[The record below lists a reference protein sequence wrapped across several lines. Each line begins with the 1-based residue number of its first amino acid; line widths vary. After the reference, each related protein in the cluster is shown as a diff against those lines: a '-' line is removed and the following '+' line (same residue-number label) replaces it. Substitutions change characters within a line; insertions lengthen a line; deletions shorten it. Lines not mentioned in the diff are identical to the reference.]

1 MLSRQDNN
9 GHSNWGSILQWGEW
23 KPGLINNC
31 TMYLHFFTLAE
42 IVLTDNNTVDRGY
55 INGTKIND
63 VNTIKFRKVQRLPD
77 SE

>member
-1 MLSRQDNN
+1 
-9 GHSNWGSILQWGEW
+9 
-23 KPGLINNC
+23 
-31 TMYLHFFTLAE
+31 MYLHLFTLTE

-63 VNTIKFRKVQRLPD
+63 VNTIKFGKVQRLPD